1 MSSRK
6 GSTVIVVWPT
16 PPEWTRGHGRIARAP
31 SISPRHEAHQ
41 PKVHDPK
48 QPKFPTGHS
57 PILHTSGPNLGF
69 RQSNLGLLLVNLH
82 QFNGDPTMN
91 YFKVVAAPFVRA
103 GISSEASLA
112 AAIASTAKE
121 LVEHRVRLKA
131 PTFFEPDLTCSL
143 CVIHASQLGGSRLLA
158 AIEAHYRTNPPFMPP
173 AIRNVG
179 SLVLWELESL
189 LGAANTRRTRNQ
201 ANELCQTTFDST
213 EPSKS
218 ECALVVAHPEVLEAS
233 RPLLSKLLARAVVV
247 CADQS
252 SEGTVLRDFESA
264 SRAVAALRR
273 FVRESPEFH
282 FSTDAMDILE
292 ELPFEDTPDQ
302 RHHRVKIAKL
312 SGLFFAGRQ
321 ALEGGCAQIGAHDV
335 AAARDMVLAGEGCGC
350 EPLSPYDA
358 ETQEQE
364 ETFFERMMRT
374 FGAAEVPMSIV
385 QTKVRRSRKTGSI
398 PVPLLLEGLAKR
410 GRIQILECRPIGTRA
425 GGRLGRIVVLPPAK
439 LALTYPPRL
448 ALPAPSH
455 QGNPLLPA
463 A

>member
-1 MSSRK
+1 
-6 GSTVIVVWPT
+6 
-16 PPEWTRGHGRIARAP
+16 
-31 SISPRHEAHQ
+31 
-41 PKVHDPK
+41 
-48 QPKFPTGHS
+48 
-57 PILHTSGPNLGF
+57 
-69 RQSNLGLLLVNLH
+69 
-82 QFNGDPTMN
+82 
-91 YFKVVAAPFVRA
+91 
-103 GISSEASLA
+103 
-112 AAIASTAKE
+112 
-121 LVEHRVRLKA
+121 
-131 PTFFEPDLTCSL
+131 
-143 CVIHASQLGGSRLLA
+143 
-158 AIEAHYRTNPPFMPP
+158 MPP

-189 LGAANTRRTRNQ
+189 LGAANTRKTRAQ

-252 SEGTVLRDFESA
+252 STVLRDLESA

-273 FVRESPEFH
+273 FVRESSEFH
-282 FSTDAMDILE
+282 FSTDAMDILQ
-292 ELPFEDTPDQ
+292 ELPFEDTHEQ

-321 ALEGGCAQIGAHDV
+321 ALEGGCTQISANDV

-398 PVPLLLEGLAKR
+398 PVPALLEGLAKR
-410 GRIQILECRPIGTRA
+410 GRIEIIQCPRTDRRS
-425 GGRLGRIVVLPPAK
+425 GGRPARIVILPPMQP
-439 LALTYPPRL
+439 ALSYTPRL
-448 ALPAPSH
+448 ALPAPSQ
-455 QGNPLLPA
+455 QGNTLLTA